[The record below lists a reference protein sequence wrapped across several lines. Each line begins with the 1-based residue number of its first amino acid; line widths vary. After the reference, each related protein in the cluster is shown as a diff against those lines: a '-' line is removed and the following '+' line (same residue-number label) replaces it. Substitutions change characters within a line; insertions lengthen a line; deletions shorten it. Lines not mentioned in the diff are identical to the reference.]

1 VIAAMLTI
9 SKPLSASQARRYH
22 EEEFQN
28 ARENYYTEGDL
39 IRGVWYGELAHRW
52 SLAGEVREEHFGRL
66 AEGQHPTT
74 GEQLVRH
81 QTARET
87 KNARGETVTT
97 MEHRA
102 GWDATFSAPKSVSI
116 TALIGGDERVRE
128 AHRESVRV
136 ALNEL
141 EPYVQARL
149 GGNRRPETTG
159 TFVVALFEHDSAR
172 PVNGYAA
179 PQLHTH
185 AVIFNLTETADGTV
199 RPLQPRELYRTQQ
212 YATAVYRSELAA
224 RLTALGYEI
233 ERGRSGQPE
242 IYGYT
247 REYLDA
253 SSPRRQQIEDYLA
266 EADRQGAAAAQIAA
280 HQTREA
286 KLDVSHEEMQRRH
299 QELAE
304 QFGNQPTEVVETTE
318 HRHEH
323 HVEREREQ
331 ADAARRAVTFARD
344 RNLEREAV
352 LEERAIL
359 RDALQRSLGEAR
371 VEKIK
376 EELDRRVD
384 RGEFIC
390 VEPERSTPGRSF
402 TTPAMMELE
411 QETIDRMRAGQGQHA
426 ELVSQSTREAITR
439 EYGHLNES
447 QRTAVQ
453 EILASRDQVM
463 ALEGSAGTGKTT
475 ALTAVRDAAGREGYQ
490 VEGFAPTSRAAHK
503 LAEAGIE
510 SSTLQHHLARGEQ
523 ETPAADRNRLYVLD
537 ESSLASTKQMHTFL
551 ERLGPDDRVL
561 LVGDVRQH
569 EAVDAGRPY
578 HQLQDAGIRTAHL
591 DEIVR
596 QRNPELKAVVEQ
608 LSRGDVQRAVE
619 QLDHQGRVH
628 EIGPREQRLTAIA
641 HEYVKDPQA
650 TLVVSPDNQSRQ
662 DLNDAIH
669 RAMQREGHVD
679 RDEHRTPVLVP
690 RQEITGADRQWAE
703 RYQEGDV
710 VRYSRGSKALGIE
723 AGGYARVEH
732 VDAKTN
738 QLTVRTDDDSTV
750 SYDPR
755 RLQGVTLYRESERA
769 FAAGDRVQMSAPD
782 RARGVPNRELGTVEG
797 IEVNARMEIRWDS
810 GRTSAFEAGERRHLD
825 YGYAVT
831 SHSSQGQTAQRVLVH
846 VERDR
851 ASEKLVN
858 QRLAYVAVSRGQY
871 DAQIYT
877 DDKVK
882 LARALDR
889 DVSHRSALER
899 TPAHAPQR
907 RPQHEVSRSESTGRT
922 MAVVRS

>member
-9 SKPLSASQARRYH
+9 SKPLSASQARRSH

-28 ARENYYTEGDL
+28 VRENYYTEGDL

-66 AEGQHPTT
+66 AEGQHPMT
-74 GEQLVRH
+74 GEPLVRH

-159 TFVVALFEHDSAR
+159 NFVAALFEHDSAR

-212 YATAVYRSELAA
+212 YATAVYRSELAT
-224 RLTALGYEI
+224 RLTTLGYEI

-242 IYGYT
+242 IRGYT

-253 SSPRRQQIEDYLA
+253 SSPRRRQIEAYLA
-266 EADRQGAAAAQIAA
+266 SEDRQGAAAAQIAA

-286 KLDVSHEEMQRRH
+286 KIDASHAEMQRRH
-299 QELAE
+299 HDLAE
-304 QFGNQPTEVVETTE
+304 RFGNQPTQVMDAAE
-318 HRHEH
+318 RRGAH
-323 HVEREREQ
+323 HVEHDHEPSAVTRT
-331 ADAARRAVTFARD
+331 AVTFARD

-352 LEERAIL
+352 VDERAIL
-359 RDALQRSLGEAR
+359 RDALHRSLGEAR
-371 VEKIK
+371 IEDMKQEV
-376 EELDRRVD
+376 DRRVE
-384 RGEFIC
+384 RGEFIA
-390 VEPERSTPGRSF
+390 VQQEPSTPGRSF
-402 TTPAMMELE
+402 TTPAIVELE
-411 QETIDRMRAGQGQHA
+411 RETIDRMRAGQDQHA
-426 ELVSQSTREAITR
+426 ELVTISTREAIAR
-439 EYGHLNES
+439 EYDHLYES
-447 QRTAVQ
+447 QRTAVH

-463 ALEGSAGTGKTT
+463 ALEGAAGTGKTT
-475 ALTAVRDAAGREGYQ
+475 ALAAVRDAVEREGYQ

-503 LAEAGIE
+503 LGEAGIE
-510 SSTLQHHLARGEQ
+510 SSTLQRHLARGEEAPRPTEQ
-523 ETPAADRNRLYVLD
+523 KRLYVLD

-551 ERLGPDDRVL
+551 ERLGPEDRVL
-561 LVGDVRQH
+561 LVGDVREH

-578 HQLQDAGIRTAHL
+578 HQLQEAGIRTAHL

-596 QRNPELKAVVEQ
+596 QRDPELKAVIEQ
-608 LSRGDVQRAVE
+608 LSRGEVQSAVE
-619 QLDHQGRVH
+619 RLDHQGRVH
-628 EIGPREQRLTAIA
+628 EIGPREDRLTAIA
-641 HEYVKDPQA
+641 NEYVKDPHA

-662 DLNDAIH
+662 DLNDVIH
-669 RAMQREGHVD
+669 RAMQREGYVN
-679 RDEHRTPVLVP
+679 REEHQVSVLVP
-690 RQEITGADRQWAE
+690 RQEITGTDRQWAE
-703 RYQEGDV
+703 RYEAGDV
-710 VRYSRGSKALGIE
+710 VRYSRGSKAVGIE
-723 AGGYARVEH
+723 AGDYTRVEQ
-732 VDAKTN
+732 VDAKSN
-738 QLTVRTDDDSTV
+738 QVTVRTDDERTL

-755 RLQGVTLYRESERA
+755 RLQGVTIYRETART
-769 FAAGDRVQMSAPD
+769 FAEGDRVQSTAPD
-782 RARGVPNRELGTVEG
+782 WARDVANRELGT
-797 IEVNARMEIRWDS
+797 IERIDATGRMEIRWDS
-810 GRTSAFEAGERRHLD
+810 GRTSSFEASERYHLD
-825 YGYAVT
+825 HGYAMT
-831 SHSSQGQTAQRVLVH
+831 SHSSQGQTAGRVLVH
-846 VERDR
+846 VEIER
-851 ASEKLVN
+851 AGEKLVN

-871 DAQIYT
+871 DARIYT

-882 LARALDR
+882 LVRALNR

-899 TPAHAPQR
+899 TSGQGSRQSDGREAL
-907 RPQHEVSRSESTGRT
+907 RSESLGHT
-922 MAVVRS
+922 MAVGHS